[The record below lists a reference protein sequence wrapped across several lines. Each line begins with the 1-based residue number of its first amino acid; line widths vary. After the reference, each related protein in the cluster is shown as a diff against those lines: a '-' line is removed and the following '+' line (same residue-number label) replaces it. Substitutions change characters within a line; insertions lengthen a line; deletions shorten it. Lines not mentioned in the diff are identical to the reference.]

1 MLTMFQ
7 CRSTFQ
13 KLVVSIHVDVEKK
26 DVSGTITYD
35 RRIVRLFD
43 AGDAPFHEVCTPEKA
58 DAWMRRPIGERGS
71 LVETLEWQ
79 SRTGILQP
87 QMLQAA

>member
-1 MLTMFQ
+1 MLAMFQ
-7 CRSTFQ
+7 CRSTYN
-13 KLVVSIHVDVEKK
+13 KLVVSLHVDVEKK

-35 RRIVRLFD
+35 RRIMRMFD
-43 AGDAPFHEVCTPEKA
+43 VKDAPFHQVCTPEKA
-58 DAWMRRPIGERGS
+58 EAWMGRTIGERGS

-79 SRTGILQP
+79 ARMGLLEP